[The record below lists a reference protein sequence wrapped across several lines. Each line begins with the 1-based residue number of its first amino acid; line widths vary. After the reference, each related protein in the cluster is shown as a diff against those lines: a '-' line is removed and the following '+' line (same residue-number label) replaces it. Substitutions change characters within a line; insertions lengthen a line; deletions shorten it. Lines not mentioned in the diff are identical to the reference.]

1 MELNNAVIV
10 YGSPRLKKSGSYH
23 LGEHFAKGLKK
34 GGLNI
39 EEIMVHNKNIKP
51 CLGCFTCWSKTP
63 GICVNRDDMDEI
75 LPILDQ
81 ADLVVYATPLYIY
94 SVPGPLKTFLDRQ
107 LPLVEGNMINR
118 NGLTAHP
125 RRNKEKIMKA
135 FIISVAGFPEI
146 SHFDAMTAMFKKTY
160 APNEERYLGEI
171 LIGGANSMGEDG
183 AQKDYGELY
192 SLIEQAGFELSQNMQ
207 VSESTLNQIE
217 ELTHFTPEKIKT
229 MQNLANQYW
238 ESFIEKDY
246 DQVEI
251 AQLDEL
257 PLKKSDGGNSGYFA
271 GMASSYNPK
280 AVPGMKGVL
289 QFEFETESYYLVMV
303 EEKCAAFSG
312 NYPKPTLTIKSPEEI
327 WMKITNGEL
336 SGQKS
341 LMDGL
346 FAIEGDLNLLINFD
360 KLFSN

>member
-1 MELNNAVIV
+1 MVSKNAVIV

-34 GGLNI
+34 GGFSI
-39 EEIMVHNKNIKP
+39 EEIIVHNKKIKP

-81 ADLVVYATPLYIY
+81 ADLVVYSTPLYIY

-107 LPLVEGNMINR
+107 LPLVEGYMINR
-118 NGLTAHP
+118 NGITAHP
-125 RRNKEKIMKA
+125 RRNKDKTMKT
-135 FIISVAGFPEI
+135 FIISVAGFPEKT
-146 SHFDAMTAMFKKTY
+146 HFDAMTAMFKKSFV
-160 APNEERYLGEI
+160 PNEERYLGEI
-171 LIGGANSMGEDG
+171 LIGGANSMSEDG
-183 AQKDYGELY
+183 AQKDYGDLY
-192 SLIEQAGFELSQNMQ
+192 NLIEQAGFELSQNMQ
-207 VSESTLNQIE
+207 VSESTLNQIK
-217 ELTHFTPEKIKT
+217 ELTNFTPEKIKT

-238 ESFIEKDY
+238 DSFIEKDY

-251 AQLDEL
+251 AQLDGQ
-257 PLKKSDGGNSGYFA
+257 PLKNSDGGNSGYFA

-289 QFEFETESYYLVMV
+289 QFEFETESYYLVMI
-303 EEKCAAFSG
+303 EDKCTAFAG
-312 NYPKPTLTIKSPEEI
+312 NYPKPTLKIKSPEEI
-327 WMKITNGEL
+327 WMKITKGEL

-346 FAIEGDLNLLINFD
+346 YTIEGDLNLLINID
-360 KLFSN
+360 KLFTN